1 MENYQMLNDNEPTN
15 LLYTEVE
22 DEVFINRIKAI

>member
-1 MENYQMLNDNEPTN
+1 MGDCQKLNDDELMN

-22 DEVFINRIKAI
+22 DEVFINRIKGV